1 MYKNII
7 KNIGYDRA
15 IVYLAG
21 DGTSCLQE
29 YNVPRDGRTN
39 EELVK
44 YAWKLYEAEQR
55 LYEEELEDEYEYSPR
70 EENEYNPMYSES
82 EARFIME
89 SEAEEV
95 KKEQEEVLWYLHD
108 NNELT

>member
-1 MYKNII
+1 MHKNII

-15 IVYLAG
+15 IVYLAD
-21 DGTSCLQE
+21 DGTSCLRE
-29 YNVPRDGRTN
+29 YNVPRDGRTD

-55 LYEEELEDEYEYSPR
+55 LYEEELRDEYEF
-70 EENEYNPMYSES
+70 NPMYSES
-82 EARFIME
+82 VARFIME
-89 SEAEEV
+89 SEAEER

>member
-1 MYKNII
+1 MFMYAAKYKNIV
-7 KNIGYDRA
+7 KNIGYNRA
-15 IVYLAG
+15 IVYLAD

-44 YAWKLYEAEQR
+44 YAWKLYE
-55 LYEEELEDEYEYSPR
+55 EEHKDEY
-70 EENEYNPMYSES
+70 EYNPMYSES

-89 SEAEEV
+89 SEAEDM
-95 KKEQEEVLWYLHD
+95 KREQEEVLWYLHD

>member
-1 MYKNII
+1 MHKNIV

-15 IVYLAG
+15 IVYLAD

-29 YNVPRDGRTN
+29 YNVPRDGRTD

-55 LYEEELEDEYEYSPR
+55 LYEEELKDEY
-70 EENEYNPMYSES
+70 EYNPMYSES

-89 SEAEEV
+89 SEAEER